1 MLLCESAAASKV
13 VEKIRSSAQGVIVET
28 YVRVGESVKKGQI
41 LGHTDL
47 DATKLQLD
55 LAQHTMDAKA
65 NVESAKGQAQAWSV
79 NREETEEAVRRRK
92 EEKSR
97 LDWAI
102 AMEAM
107 YKGNFDAQ
115 LEIENLQ
122 KIQYEYWNDQYEKRF
137 FRAPVD
143 GIVTEVLVE
152 VGKPVTIATHVFT
165 IRNDDTFNIPV
176 TVPSE
181 LADAAGSH
189 KTLPVRTSD
198 GKVVSEAVVSSV
210 IDNPR
215 QTGSKILK
223 LFVRASDFPAALRAK
238 ISGMKFGVLVPAVA
252 SLDHFAE

>member
-1 MLLCESAAASKV
+1 MEYSNLLPQRLRRRFGTLRRIAAFGLFAFSVDATHAQTPTPVGDMLLCESAAASKV

-55 LAQHTMDAKA
+55 LAQHTMDAKG

-97 LDWAI
+97 LDWAN

-122 KIQYEYWNDQYEKRF
+122 KIQYEYWNDQ
-137 FRAPVD
+137 V
-143 GIVTEVLVE
+143 
-152 VGKPVTIATHVFT
+152 
-165 IRNDDTFNIPV
+165 
-176 TVPSE
+176 
-181 LADAAGSH
+181 
-189 KTLPVRTSD
+189 
-198 GKVVSEAVVSSV
+198 
-210 IDNPR
+210 
-215 QTGSKILK
+215 
-223 LFVRASDFPAALRAK
+223 
-238 ISGMKFGVLVPAVA
+238 
-252 SLDHFAE
+252 